1 MDAGNFAKCD
11 VDFIHDDLV
20 AKAKKGLFEPEKAQ
34 EIAGIFQAMSDPT
47 RVRLISSLLNTE
59 LCVCDLAAVLDMT
72 QSAISHQLRLLR
84 DQRIL
89 KAHREGRMIF
99 YSLDDEHVRDFIV
112 RAKEHKLHGK
122 EPNH

>member
-1 MDAGNFAKCD
+1 MHTDLYSKCD

-20 AKAKKGLFEPEKAQ
+20 ANARKDLLQPGKAHEVAS
-34 EIAGIFQAMSDPT
+34 IFQAMSDPT

-59 LCVCDLAAVLDMT
+59 MCVCDLAAVLDMT

-89 KAHREGRMIF
+89 KARREGRMIF
-99 YSLDDEHVRDFIV
+99 YSLDDEHVRDFII
-112 RAKEHKLHGK
+112 RAKEHTLHGK
-122 EPNH
+122 DSNH